1 MNITV
6 TADRSQNDQV
16 IANLTVPA
24 DEVDKAID
32 KAYKDI
38 AKKYNFQG
46 FRRGRAPRPVV
57 NGIVGRDAVLA
68 QATEDLINM
77 AQPQMLEELDVVP
90 VGRPDYGED
99 VPAVVEHEQLS
110 ATATISVPP
119 ICELDSYDAPTIKM
133 PPKDATEAEIDQ
145 QIEQLM
151 GYHSSYED
159 VEEDRAAVE
168 GDVVVVDSTNR
179 EGRAVPE
186 GEGRQISLSSSY
198 LPKEYVAGIVGM
210 RRGET
215 KDIEWTVEDDEG
227 GSKAFS
233 VTVTLKGF
241 RKAVVPTLDDEFAK
255 KNFGFDTVAEF
266 RDAVKEEIEEGKE
279 SDLPRLK
286 EDRVVEEAGK
296 HLQIEKVPDAYG
308 NQVFSELANE
318 FLSQLQRQGLTLDMY
333 LSARQ
338 IKSDAFLADLRVQA
352 DERARQSLA
361 LDALARH
368 LEFDVTEDDIRN
380 EFERADVEDVDLS
393 VKVFTANGRMP
404 AIRESI
410 RRTKAVKWLVDN
422 CTVVEVDE
430 VAEARAKRDEPEDEV
445 EQVGHKVADE
455 AEQAG
460 LEVEAD
466 AGQVGRE
473 PEHGDADSGA
483 DFEGEGA
490 LGQDE
495 G

>member
-99 VPAVVEHEQLS
+99 VLAVVEHEQLS

-119 ICELDSYDAPTIKM
+119 ICKLDSYDAPTIKM

-215 KDIEWTVEDDEG
+215 KDIEWTVED

-318 FLSQLQRQGLTLDMY
+318 FLSRLQQRGMTLDMY

-430 VAEARAKRDEPEDEV
+430 VAEARAKRDESEDEV

-466 AGQVGRE
+466 AGQVGRG

-483 DFEGEGA
+483 DFEGESA
-490 LGQDE
+490 LGQNE

>member
-99 VPAVVEHEQLS
+99 VLAVVEHEQLS

-119 ICELDSYDAPTIKM
+119 ICKLDSYDAPTIKM

-215 KDIEWTVEDDEG
+215 KDIEWAVED

-430 VAEARAKRDEPEDEV
+430 VAEARAKRDESEDEV

-466 AGQVGRE
+466 AGQVGRG

-483 DFEGEGA
+483 DFEGESA
-490 LGQDE
+490 LGQNE